1 MAFFN
6 SGWWAGERFAGWV
19 TKGIGE
25 LFKECVMRSFKQSL
39 VNFLKSE
46 DGPTAVEY
54 AVMVALIIVVAIGA
68 VTLLG
73 QKTSETFNNVATAV
87 GSGS

>member
-1 MAFFN
+1 
-6 SGWWAGERFAGWV
+6 
-19 TKGIGE
+19 
-25 LFKECVMRSFKQSL
+25 MRSFKRSL
-39 VNFLKSE
+39 VKFLKSE

-73 QKTSETFNNVATAV
+73 SSTSATFKKAADSVA
-87 GSGS
+87 S

>member
-1 MAFFN
+1 MNDLKKKIVA
-6 SGWWAGERFAGWV
+6 
-19 TKGIGE
+19 
-25 LFKECVMRSFKQSL
+25 
-39 VNFLKSE
+39 FLKSE

-73 QKTSETFNNVATAV
+73 QKTSSTFNNVATSIGAA
-87 GSGS
+87 S